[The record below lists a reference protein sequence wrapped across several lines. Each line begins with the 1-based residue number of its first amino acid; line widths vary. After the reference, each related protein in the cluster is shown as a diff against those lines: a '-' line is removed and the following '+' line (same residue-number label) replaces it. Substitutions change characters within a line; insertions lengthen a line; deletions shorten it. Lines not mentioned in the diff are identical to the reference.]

1 MLILRPFT
9 VKRALPFIRKVHRRL
24 LKIQG
29 ALWAVSAWN
38 GDEMIGVAVV
48 GFPARGLM
56 VDDTLCVLRVAV
68 IEGHPNGCSMLYG
81 SCSRTGRAMGARN
94 MVTYTHGDESGI
106 SLKAAGWIDGGLT
119 DGGEWDRP
127 SRPRQL
133 ALDPEQKRRWWAPWS
148 ERAKTAI

>member
-48 GFPARGLM
+48 GFPGRGLM
-56 VDDTLCVLRVAV
+56 VDDTLCVLRGAV
-68 IEGHPNGCSMLYG
+68 IDGQPNCCPMVYG
-81 SCSRTGRAMGARN
+81 SWSPPAGAVCAPS
-94 MVTYTHGDESGI
+94 MSASPHGAE
-106 SLKAAGWIDGGLT
+106 
-119 DGGEWDRP
+119 
-127 SRPRQL
+127 
-133 ALDPEQKRRWWAPWS
+133 
-148 ERAKTAI
+148 